1 MIFRELTF
9 AEIMRRHDFR
19 IAWIDLTALD
29 MRCFRLESRLRHLE
43 IDWPGSTPE
52 KQRRLRM
59 ERMRLRYELELLK
72 IDLRQL
78 ERRGRFQNPST
89 RTVAAVI
96 DRRVRPSLVCY
107 NQKLS
112 MAFWNKEE
120 KDGGVTPE
128 QVLGVLKRVQDPD
141 LHKDIVS
148 LGFIRNLKVES
159 GNVAFDLN
167 LTTPACPVRDQMRD
181 EAIALIKALP
191 GVQDVEVKMTA
202 EVRQAPQM
210 DKTALSGVR
219 NIVAVGSGKGGV
231 GKSTIAVNVAASLA
245 AAGARVGLLD
255 GDIYGPTTPIML
267 GIDTP
272 PQSVGNRMIP
282 KEAAGLKF
290 MSMGLLVK
298 SEQPLIWRG
307 PMAHK
312 ALQQCL
318 FDVDW
323 GELDYLIVDLPP
335 GTGDVHLTLAQAVP
349 LTGAVIVST
358 PQDVGL
364 RISMKTLRMFQQT
377 RVPILGIVENMSYYI
392 CPHCNHQDQIFGQGG
407 GKRAAEQLGIPFLGE
422 VPLDIAIRTQSDMG
436 APIVLAMPEA
446 PSSQV
451 LRHIAERVAAQVSIR
466 SYEAPVLEV
475 E

>member
-1 MIFRELTF
+1 
-9 AEIMRRHDFR
+9 
-19 IAWIDLTALD
+19 
-29 MRCFRLESRLRHLE
+29 
-43 IDWPGSTPE
+43 
-52 KQRRLRM
+52 
-59 ERMRLRYELELLK
+59 
-72 IDLRQL
+72 
-78 ERRGRFQNPST
+78 
-89 RTVAAVI
+89 
-96 DRRVRPSLVCY
+96 
-107 NQKLS
+107 
-112 MAFWNKEE
+112 MAFWNKEGN
-120 KDGGVTPE
+120 GGEVSQE
-128 QVLGVLKRVQDPD
+128 QVLGALKKVQDPD

-148 LGFIRNLKVES
+148 LGFIRNLKIEN
-159 GNVAFDLN
+159 GNVAFDMN
-167 LTTPACPVRDQMRD
+167 LTTPACPVKDQMRD
-181 EAIALIKALP
+181 EAVALVKGLP
-191 GVQDVEVKMTA
+191 GVQNVEVKMTA
-202 EVRQAPQM
+202 EVRQAPQL
-210 DKTALSGVR
+210 DKTALAGVR

-231 GKSTIAVNVAASLA
+231 GKSTIAVNIAASLA

-267 GIDTP
+267 GVDTP
-272 PQSVGNRMIP
+272 PKSVGNRMIP
-282 KEAAGLKF
+282 QEAAGLKF

-349 LTGAVIVST
+349 LTGCVIVST

-392 CPHCNHQDQIFGQGG
+392 CPHCNSRDQIFGQGG

-422 VPLDIAIRTQSDMG
+422 VPLDIAIRMQSDMG
-436 APIVLAMPEA
+436 SPIVLAQPDA
-446 PSSQV
+446 PSSRV
-451 LRHIAERVAAQVSIR
+451 LRHIAEKVAAQVSIR